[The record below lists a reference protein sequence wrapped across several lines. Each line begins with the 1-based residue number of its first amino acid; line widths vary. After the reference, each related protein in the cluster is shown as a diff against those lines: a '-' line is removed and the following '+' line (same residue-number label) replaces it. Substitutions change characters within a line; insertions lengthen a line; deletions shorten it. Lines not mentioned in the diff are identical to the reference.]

1 MSAKADEARIAALE
15 AEMAELRA
23 KVDPP
28 EPPKFEPGPRGPT
41 TTELAMSKMSM
52 PPQAMRVMIE
62 AVGDD
67 AMRGIV
73 RDGRAGQVLAPLAAE
88 GRSSP
93 RLPQGMRE
101 PSALGPPGGQRTQDL
116 IGKLLDVDDARQ
128 RAQLIE
134 REAHRLA
141 KK

>member
-1 MSAKADEARIAALE
+1 
-15 AEMAELRA
+15 MA
-23 KVDPP
+23 
-28 EPPKFEPGPRGPT
+28 
-41 TTELAMSKMSM
+41 M

-67 AMRGIV
+67 AVSGIL

-88 GRSSP
+88 GRVSP
-93 RLPQGMRE
+93 RLPSGIRE
-101 PSALGPPGGQRTQDL
+101 PTPLGPPGGERTQDL

-134 REAHRLA
+134 KEARRLV